1 MSALVRSQDI
11 VFEVCDNYQKQTLR
25 NRTYIAHAQGTLG
38 LFVPIKHNKTAGRQK
53 TKDVLSE
60 SAFGWAANHWK
71 SIQTAYRTA
80 PFFEYYEDELADL
93 FNSESI
99 KLQEHNLKII
109 DRLMQLMG
117 KELNYKKTQ
126 DYQIDFSG
134 KDWRSYGEQKRNSP
148 LNFPHYI
155 QVFQNN
161 HAFIANCSVLDALFN
176 LGPQTLEYL
185 ESIPLDGLA

>member
-1 MSALVRSQDI
+1 
-11 VFEVCDNYQKQTLR
+11 
-25 NRTYIAHAQGTLG
+25 
-38 LFVPIKHNKTAGRQK
+38 
-53 TKDVLSE
+53 
-60 SAFGWAANHWK
+60 
-71 SIQTAYRTA
+71 
-80 PFFEYYEDELADL
+80 
-93 FNSESI
+93 
-99 KLQEHNLKII
+99 
-109 DRLMQLMG
+109 MQLIG

-185 ESIPLDGLA
+185 ERIPLDGLA